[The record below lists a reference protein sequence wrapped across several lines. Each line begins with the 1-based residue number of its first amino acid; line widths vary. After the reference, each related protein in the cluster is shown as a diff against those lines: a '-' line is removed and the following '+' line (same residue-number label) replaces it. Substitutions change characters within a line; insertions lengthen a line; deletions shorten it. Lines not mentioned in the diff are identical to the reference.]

1 MAAMTSLAERIDIV
15 ESSEAGEAA
24 WRISRR
30 LRWRMSTIR
39 KWRNRGRRLGRAG
52 LVSHMGRPASGV
64 LSSFPEAVAETL
76 LRWRGEHPGWGPV
89 TLHEELLGHPA
100 FAAMKIPTP
109 ASIGRFLQAQGMTKS
124 YERHQELPKEEKP
137 AGQPHQVWEMD
148 ARGYEFISGVGQ
160 VTLINLNDRGS
171 HVRLLSYPC
180 WLGDKRVER
189 HANASDYQTAL
200 RLAFVDWGLPQA
212 LQVDHESVFYD
223 NKSKSP
229 FPSPLHLWLLAL
241 GVSLHFG
248 RPGQPTDQG
257 MTERS
262 HQLWASQVIQGATFA
277 DWQALYDALH
287 QRRDFLNT
295 TLPCASLDNQP
306 PLIAY
311 PQALHSGRP
320 YRLEWEADLLDLRR
334 IETYLGQGR
343 WFRRVADNGIISL
356 GGTIYYV
363 GTGWKQQQIE
373 ITFDPGTHQFLC
385 FDAAAQLL
393 KTFPLKGVSVESLM
407 GEVLPLV
414 HFPVFQMALPFT
426 WEEQSLIRLYEI
438 AK

>member
-1 MAAMTSLAERIDIV
+1 
-15 ESSEAGEAA
+15 
-24 WRISRR
+24 
-30 LRWRMSTIR
+30 
-39 KWRNRGRRLGRAG
+39 
-52 LVSHMGRPASGV
+52 
-64 LSSFPEAVAETL
+64 
-76 LRWRGEHPGWGPV
+76 
-89 TLHEELLGHPA
+89 
-100 FAAMKIPTP
+100 
-109 ASIGRFLQAQGMTKS
+109 
-124 YERHQELPKEEKP
+124 
-137 AGQPHQVWEMD
+137 
-148 ARGYEFISGVGQ
+148 
-160 VTLINLNDRGS
+160 
-171 HVRLLSYPC
+171 
-180 WLGDKRVER
+180 
-189 HANASDYQTAL
+189 
-200 RLAFVDWGLPQA
+200 
-212 LQVDHESVFYD
+212 
-223 NKSKSP
+223 
-229 FPSPLHLWLLAL
+229 
-241 GVSLHFG
+241 
-248 RPGQPTDQG
+248 

-320 YRLEWEADLLDLRR
+320 YRLEWEADLLDISR

-373 ITFDPGTHQFLC
+373 ITFDPDTHQFLC

-393 KTFPLKGVSVESLM
+393 KSFPLKGVSVESLM